1 MVVLLRKTLI
11 LLNISGIIAVYGGE
25 GMAKYKNDH
34 ITSCTITWSDWQSRV
49 VTRVLQTEIQV
60 RYYDYFKNELLSGR
74 IWPMTA
80 QQKQELYDKLDDCLY
95 GWECDDFSA
104 ENDSIC
110 WQFKICTQHKCLRT
124 VRGTIEPPPHG
135 DEIKKQLIKIIGE
148 KDCHFF

>member
-1 MVVLLRKTLI
+1 
-11 LLNISGIIAVYGGE
+11 
-25 GMAKYKNDH
+25 MAKYKNDH

-49 VTRVLQTEIQV
+49 VTRVLRTEIQV

-74 IWPMTA
+74 IWVS
-80 QQKQELYDKLDDCLY
+80 
-95 GWECDDFSA
+95 GG
-104 ENDSIC
+104 IC

-124 VRGTIEPPPHG
+124 VRRTIEPPPHG